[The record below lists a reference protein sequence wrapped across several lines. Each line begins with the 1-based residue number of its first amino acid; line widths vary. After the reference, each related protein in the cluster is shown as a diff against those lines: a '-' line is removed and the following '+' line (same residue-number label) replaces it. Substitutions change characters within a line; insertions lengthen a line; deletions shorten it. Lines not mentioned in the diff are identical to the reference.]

1 MIYPPPALTTVWE
14 LLLERA
20 SSDGALLSFWSL
32 GEGGFPRLRAGG
44 QRNQQ
49 GMGNDGMAQYGSCVV
64 ERTIIVCT
72 LKCSVHRCERSCEYE
87 WD

>member
-1 MIYPPPALTTVWE
+1 MIYPPPALTALWE

-20 SSDGALLSFWSL
+20 SADGALLSFWSL
-32 GEGGFPRLRAGG
+32 GEGEISRFRAVG

-49 GMGNDGMAQYGSCVV
+49 DMGNDGMAQYGSCVV
-64 ERTIIVCT
+64 QRTIFVCT